1 MEEEEALHE
10 RNVLAALYCPALD
23 ALITSAEE
31 GSIRIHWLN
40 MRWGRGHALACPQHW
55 QLLNPASSL
64 ALQLPLAW
72 ASFTGL
78 FFTAEGVHWAGHKP
92 VDQHRHF

>member
-1 MEEEEALHE
+1 MHEQSAATTSYPAPGFHLQPIPGCRVEEEEALHE

-40 MRWGRGHALACPQHW
+40 MRWG
-55 QLLNPASSL
+55 
-64 ALQLPLAW
+64 
-72 ASFTGL
+72 
-78 FFTAEGVHWAGHKP
+78 
-92 VDQHRHF
+92 

>member
-1 MEEEEALHE
+1 MICPSSLGPPRANQPSGSHQQLIPGCRVEEEEALHE

-40 MRWGRGHALACPQHW
+40 MRWG
-55 QLLNPASSL
+55 
-64 ALQLPLAW
+64 
-72 ASFTGL
+72 
-78 FFTAEGVHWAGHKP
+78 
-92 VDQHRHF
+92 